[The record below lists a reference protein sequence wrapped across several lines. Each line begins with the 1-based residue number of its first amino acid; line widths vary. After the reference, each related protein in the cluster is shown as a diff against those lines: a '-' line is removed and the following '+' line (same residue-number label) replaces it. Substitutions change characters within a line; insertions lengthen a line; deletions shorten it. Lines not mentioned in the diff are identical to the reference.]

1 MSRYE
6 YRVVDCGEFTINSVT
21 RPDFRVVL
29 FVDGKWDNDVG
40 SGWSEEKA
48 TQLLRYLSSAEVSA

>member
-1 MSRYE
+1 
-6 YRVVDCGEFTINSVT
+6 VVDCGEFTINSVT

-48 TQLLRYLSSAEVSA
+48 TQLLRYLSAAEVSA